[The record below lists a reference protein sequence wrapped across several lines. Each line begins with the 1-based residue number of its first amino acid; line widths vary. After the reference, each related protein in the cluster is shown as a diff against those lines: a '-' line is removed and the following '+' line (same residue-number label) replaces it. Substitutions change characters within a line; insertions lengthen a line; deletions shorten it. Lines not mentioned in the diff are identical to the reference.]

1 MRSVIALLL
10 ITSACFPDSARH
22 RRYANAAEGAALI
35 AGIALQYASKSNDC
49 GERRPGTLVED
60 CDRSVAQLDTLG
72 LLLIFAALTGFAGTQ
87 ISANMKGED
96 IGRGDNDDDSATA
109 RSGNSGAWQAPQSFC
124 PAIWAANIPMAEA
137 ALSTYLRSVG
147 AISMATA
154 NDALHAW
161 LSRQTCVEVEDQAEP
176 SDTQLRIRVTVR
188 EVRYLIDIS
197 QSPFVVLIA
206 N

>member
-1 MRSVIALLL
+1 MRSLIALLL

-49 GERRPGTLVED
+49 AERRPGTLVRD

-87 ISANMKGED
+87 ISAHMKAED
-96 IGRGDNDDDSATA
+96 LRADDSDDESETP
-109 RSGNSGAWQAPQSFC
+109 RSGDSGAWQAPQSFC
-124 PAIWAANIPMAEA
+124 PAMWAGNIQMAEA
-137 ALSTYLRSVG
+137 ALSTYLKSVG

-154 NDALHAW
+154 NEALHAW
-161 LSRQTCVEVEDQAEP
+161 LSRQTCVVVEDGAEP
-176 SDTQLRIRVTVR
+176 SDPQIQIRVTVR
-188 EVRYLIDIS
+188 EARYMIDIS
-197 QSPFVVLIA
+197 ASPFVALIA